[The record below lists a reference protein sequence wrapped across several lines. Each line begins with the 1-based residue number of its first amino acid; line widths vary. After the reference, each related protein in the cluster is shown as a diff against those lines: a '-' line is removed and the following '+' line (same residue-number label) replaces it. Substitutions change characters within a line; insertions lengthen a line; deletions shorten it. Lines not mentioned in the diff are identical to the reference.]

1 MENIMSYIHKLKLSF
16 NFKNL
21 KLFYFNWFLS
31 IVTLYFFL
39 TVYSSQNLYWCRTNH
54 IAIVCN
60 ICICL
65 TEPVSVM
72 GQMILSFSALS
83 NARKILNCDTAP
95 KDSLTCV
102 HGLRFFSLAWV
113 IMVHTYLQV
122 FAIAGQKSTLSLKP
136 VQNFVPKI

>member
-1 MENIMSYIHKLKLSF
+1 MPF
-16 NFKNL
+16 NL
-21 KLFYFNWFLS
+21 KNGLFYSNWFLN

-39 TVYSSQNLYWCRTNH
+39 TLYLNLYWYRTNH

-60 ICICL
+60 IYICL

-122 FAIAGQKSTLSLKP
+122 FAIAGQKFALSFIATLNFLS
-136 VQNFVPKI
+136 QNLTLFEQIN

>member
-1 MENIMSYIHKLKLSF
+1 M
-16 NFKNL
+16 
-21 KLFYFNWFLS
+21 LFYFNWFLS

-39 TVYSSQNLYWCRTNH
+39 TLYLNIYWYRTNH

-65 TEPVSVM
+65 TEPVSVI

-122 FAIAGQKSTLSLKP
+122 FAIAGQIFALSFIATLIFCS
-136 VQNFVPKI
+136 QNLTFFEQIN